1 LSSSSHLLALLG
13 VEAEVE
19 REKEPRKA
27 VMVKLFRTVNFIAKQ
42 NRPLSDFNPL
52 RELQAQNGQADM
64 DTATGILSDPGA
76 NYTSPEFVH
85 EALEAMSEVL
95 RKRFCVLLMV
105 AEAISFIADESH
117 GTDGKAHLIVYLRF
131 PDALGLPETK
141 FLTLIEMHLDEE
153 KVKKWAAGLGHPIPD
168 GYDVAM
174 KGGLNMAYLL
184 YTEIETGHYKGAIDW
199 AKVLSCALDGCGY
212 ALPLPFVLTQK
223 TLLATLIRISTDRA
237 NFSVNKGMI
246 TWANRICPDKPF
258 NLLSHHCFGHQFALI
273 CEHSAADVPYLSRF
287 QAALLYG
294 WIFVHYS
301 AVRGFGLSELLKEL
315 KLQDVKLIKAA
326 FTRWLSHGRAVLAQ
340 RACLAPLIR
349 VMVNQAKRL
358 SGDKKSE
365 LQGCIASFATSPPC
379 TSSVTSCRR

>member
-1 LSSSSHLLALLG
+1 MPCPF
-13 VEAEVE
+13 E
-19 REKEPRKA
+19 
-27 VMVKLFRTVNFIAKQ
+27 FI
-42 NRPLSDFNPL
+42 
-52 RELQAQNGQADM
+52 
-64 DTATGILSDPGA
+64 
-76 NYTSPEFVH
+76 
-85 EALEAMSEVL
+85 
-95 RKRFCVLLMV
+95 
-105 AEAISFIADESH
+105 
-117 GTDGKAHLIVYLRF
+117 
-131 PDALGLPETK
+131 
-141 FLTLIEMHLDEE
+141 
-153 KVKKWAAGLGHPIPD
+153 
-168 GYDVAM
+168 
-174 KGGLNMAYLL
+174 
-184 YTEIETGHYKGAIDW
+184 
-199 AKVLSCALDGCGY
+199 
-212 ALPLPFVLTQK
+212 LTQK

-365 LQGCIASFATSPPC
+365 LQGWVTQYRKFRYFATVYFFCDVLPAMNIFSRQLQARGLTFSRVWSAYNATRVRLQGVLDVQVNIHLRC
-379 TSSVTSCRR
+379 LTDLGYTEKDVDLAATRYSSFCIVRSGFTLGVF